1 MADGKQPTLASIFHD
16 VVSAAEAE
24 AQKQVDAAKLH
35 EANTLLLGAIAA
47 NDDTMFDKAIKN
59 GANVN
64 ADNGKPLEH
73 AATAKNNLFL
83 RKLLTRGADVSYA
96 IDALEA
102 EQKAIPRKERYDDYY
117 ERHSYTYKSKD
128 AERRY
133 KAISAIVKALKEYE
147 KIYLEKVA
155 PIEAVRLQQQVLD
168 NVEQLKRSVDE
179 ALHGKTVYKPKLKAP
194 GEKP

>member
-1 MADGKQPTLASIFHD
+1 MANDKPTLSTIFSDVMSIG
-16 VVSAAEAE
+16 EAE
-24 AQKQVDAAKLH
+24 AQARVDAAQLRQ
-35 EANTLLLGAIAA
+35 ANTLLLGAIAA
-47 NDDTMFDKAIKN
+47 NDDTMFDKAIRD

-73 AATAKNNLFL
+73 AATVNNTLFL

-96 IDALEA
+96 VAALEA

-117 ERHSYTYKSKD
+117 ERRTYTYKSKE

-133 KAISAIVKALKEYE
+133 KQINAIVKNLNEYE
-147 KIYLEKVA
+147 KFYLEKVA

-168 NVEQLKRSVDE
+168 NVAQLNRNVDE
-179 ALHGKTVYKPKLKAP
+179 ALHGKAVYKPKLKAP
-194 GEKP
+194 GDKP

>member
-1 MADGKQPTLASIFHD
+1 MQDGKPTLSTVFSDALSIGE
-16 VVSAAEAE
+16 AEMQARAEA
-24 AQKQVDAAKLH
+24 AKIR

-47 NDDTMFDKAIKN
+47 NDDAMFDKAIKG

-73 AATAKNNLFL
+73 AAIAKNNLFL

-96 IDALEA
+96 VAALET
-102 EQKAIPRKERYDDYY
+102 EQGAIPRKERYDDYY
-117 ERHSYTYKSKD
+117 ERRTYTYKSKE

-133 KAISAIVKALKEYE
+133 KQINAIVKTLKEYE
-147 KIYLEKVA
+147 KFYLENVA
-155 PIEAVRLQQQVLD
+155 PIETVRLQQQILD
-168 NVEQLKRSVDE
+168 HVQQLNGNVDA
-179 ALHGKTVYKPKLKAP
+179 ALNGKPVIKPKLKAP

>member
-1 MADGKQPTLASIFHD
+1 MADGTPPTLSSIFSD

-24 AQKQVDAAKLH
+24 AQQRLDAAKLR

-47 NDDTMFDKAIKN
+47 NDDTMFDKAVKD

-96 IDALEA
+96 VAALEA
-102 EQKAIPRKERYDDYY
+102 EQGAIPRKERYDDYY
-117 ERHSYTYKSKD
+117 ERRTYTYKSKE

-133 KAISAIVKALKEYE
+133 KQINTIVKTLNEYE
-147 KIYLEKVA
+147 KFYLEKVA

-168 NVEQLKRSVDE
+168 NVTQLNRNVDE
-179 ALHGKTVYKPKLKAP
+179 ALHGKAVYKPKLKAP
-194 GEKP
+194 GDKP

>member
-1 MADGKQPTLASIFHD
+1 MPEGKPTLSTVFSDALSIGE
-16 VVSAAEAE
+16 AEQQARAEA
-24 AQKQVDAAKLH
+24 AKTR

-47 NDDTMFDKAIKN
+47 NDDAMFDKAIKD

-96 IDALEA
+96 VAALET
-102 EQKAIPRKERYDDYY
+102 EQGAIPRKERYDDYY
-117 ERHSYTYKSKD
+117 ERRSYTYKSKE

-133 KAISAIVKALKEYE
+133 KQINAIIKTLNEYE
-147 KIYLEKVA
+147 KFYLENVA
-155 PIEAVRLQQQVLD
+155 PIETVRLQQLILD
-168 NVEQLKRSVDE
+168 NVQQLNGNVDA
-179 ALHGKTVYKPKLKAP
+179 ALNGRPVIKPKLKAP